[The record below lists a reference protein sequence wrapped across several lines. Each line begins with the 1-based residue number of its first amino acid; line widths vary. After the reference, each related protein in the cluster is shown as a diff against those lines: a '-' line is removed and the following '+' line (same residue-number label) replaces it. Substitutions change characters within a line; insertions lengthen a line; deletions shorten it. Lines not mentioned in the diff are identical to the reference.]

1 MPEHVAKCPVVFV
14 EWMTQAP
21 RMRHSPPSP
30 SSPVSSGSSPG
41 FILGSLECVHL
52 SPIQEKPREKQK
64 RKAPV
69 PIPPHA
75 STPQANLLESQTL
88 VSFTSLFSPLYLNST
103 LCCQNG
109 TCWHHQWFPWS
120 KIFLS
125 PSLSISHLCSL
136 QVSIPSLGIH
146 VTSCFWFS
154 SHFLGHSILGVWA
167 SLPPS
172 DLRSWSWAILSPCS
186 FLSSWVVPSVW
197 AQHATSL
204 G

>member
-1 MPEHVAKCPVVFV
+1 MNDPS
-14 EWMTQAP
+14 TQNETLP
-21 RMRHSPPSP
+21 TLPLFSYIFSLFSLGP
-30 SSPVSSGSSPG
+30 
-41 FILGSLECVHL
+41 ILSSLECVHL
-52 SPIQEKPREKQK
+52 SPIQEKPRGKKK
-64 RKAPV
+64 RKALV
-69 PIPPHA
+69 HIPPHA

-109 TCWHHQWFPWS
+109 TCWYHQWFPRS
-120 KIFLS
+120 KIF
-125 PSLSISHLCSL
+125 PSSSLLISHLCSL

-154 SHFLGHSILGVWA
+154 SHLLGHSILGSVWA

-186 FLSSWVVPSVW
+186 FLSSWVVPSV
-197 AQHATSL
+197 L
-204 G
+204 GLSMPPS